1 MSEPRPQPSRR
12 YDGSRLRL
20 IRAAEIGT
28 EVALDLDGRRRDYV
42 PAPRAARPASDTGF
56 VELSLDGRRLDAG
69 SSEAAYE
76 SHAAIE
82 MQRMTAERL
91 AGDAADLVERTRRQ
105 ADAILQQAAEQA
117 TVIQHDAYREGRDQG
132 YADGQAAA
140 RAELVE
146 ALALVQRVAAEAKSV
161 RDRVLMHAEREI
173 VELVIGAT
181 RTVLGEQVR
190 LDSSLVLDT
199 VERALSRAGSL
210 NVVRIRVNP
219 ADHEVVATGLISR
232 IGDTAAAWSVTADG
246 AISVGGCIIDTAAG
260 EIDARLDAQ
269 LGEVARALR
278 EALPDAVTHEA
289 GLDSAASLF
298 DDANAEG
305 WRHVA

>member
-1 MSEPRPQPSRR
+1 MSDPRQHGAGAPRA
-12 YDGSRLRL
+12 RL
-20 IRAAEIGT
+20 IRSAKVGP
-28 EVALDLDGRRRDYV
+28 EVAIDLEGRRRDHVPSHTERAQAAPGFVELTLDGRRVD
-42 PAPRAARPASDTGF
+42 AAGPVTGHDPETTI
-56 VELSLDGRRLDAG
+56 EL
-69 SSEAAYE
+69 
-76 SHAAIE
+76 
-82 MQRMTAERL
+82 QRMTAERL

-117 TVIQHDAYREGRDQG
+117 TVIQHDAYREGRDHG

-140 RAELVE
+140 RAELLD
-146 ALALVQRVAAEAKSV
+146 ALSLVQRVAADAKSI
-161 RDRVLMHAEREI
+161 RDRMLIHAEREI
-173 VELVIGAT
+173 VELVIGAV

-219 ADHEVVATGLISR
+219 ADHEVVATGLVSR

-246 AISVGGCIIDTAAG
+246 AIGVGGCIIDTVAG

-278 EALPDAVTHEA
+278 EVLPDAGERDA
-289 GLDSAASLF
+289 GLDAAKSLF
-298 DDANAEG
+298 DEGGSDAEG

>member
-1 MSEPRPQPSRR
+1 
-12 YDGSRLRL
+12 
-20 IRAAEIGT
+20 
-28 EVALDLDGRRRDYV
+28 
-42 PAPRAARPASDTGF
+42 
-56 VELSLDGRRLDAG
+56 
-69 SSEAAYE
+69 
-76 SHAAIE
+76 
-82 MQRMTAERL
+82 MQRLTAERL

-105 ADAILQQAAEQA
+105 AESILHQAAEQA
-117 TVIQHDAYREGRDQG
+117 TVIQHDAYRDGRDQG
-132 YADGQAAA
+132 YADGQATA

-146 ALALVQRVAAEAKSV
+146 ALALVQRVAADAKSV

-219 ADHEVVATGLISR
+219 ADHEVVATGLLSR

-246 AISVGGCIIDTAAG
+246 AIGVGGCIIDTAAG

-278 EALPDAVTHEA
+278 EALPDAGSLEP
-289 GLDSAASLF
+289 GFDAATPLF
-298 DDANAEG
+298 DDGNPEG

>member
-1 MSEPRPQPSRR
+1 LSEPRPQTSRR

-20 IRAAEIGT
+20 IRAAELGS
-28 EVALDLDGRRRDYV
+28 EVSLDLDGRRRDYV
-42 PAPRAARPASDTGF
+42 PAPHPAPPPADGGF
-56 VELSLDGRRLDAG
+56 VELALDGRRVDPGSGAG
-69 SSEAAYE
+69 AYE

-82 MQRMTAERL
+82 MQRLTAERL

-132 YADGQAAA
+132 YRDGQANA

-146 ALALVQRVAAEAKSV
+146 ALALVQRVAADAKSI

-173 VELVIGAT
+173 IELVIGAT

-219 ADHEVVATGLISR
+219 ADHEVVATGLMSR
-232 IGDTAAAWSVTADG
+232 IGDTAAAWAVTADG

-278 EALPDAVTHEA
+278 EALPDSDAHEA
-289 GLDSAASLF
+289 GLDPAASLF
-298 DDANAEG
+298 DEGNAEG

>member
-1 MSEPRPQPSRR
+1 MSEPRSQASHH

-20 IRAAEIGT
+20 IRAADVGS
-28 EVALDLDGRRRDYV
+28 EVALDLNGRRRDYV
-42 PAPRAARPASDTGF
+42 PAPPPGAQAATDF
-56 VELSLDGRRLDAG
+56 VELTLDGRRTDTG
-69 SSEAAYE
+69 SGAYD
-76 SHAAIE
+76 SYAAIE
-82 MQRMTAERL
+82 VQRLTAERL

-117 TVIQHDAYREGRDQG
+117 AVIQHDAYREGRDQG
-132 YADGQAAA
+132 YADGQATA
-140 RAELVE
+140 RADLVE
-146 ALALVQRVAAEAKSV
+146 ALALVQRIAADAKSV

-219 ADHEVVATGLISR
+219 ADHEVVATGLMSR

-246 AISVGGCIIDTAAG
+246 AISVGGCVIDTAAG

-269 LGEVARALR
+269 LGEVARGLR
-278 EALPDAVTHEA
+278 EALPDAGSLEP
-289 GLDSAASLF
+289 GFDAATSLF
-298 DDANAEG
+298 DDGSSEG
-305 WRHVA
+305 WRDVA